1 MRGAL
6 QLLLFVGTV
15 TLVAS
20 KLHESPYVTE
30 CFDGHYNFRGVCFQ
44 CTPCGDFMYELAKCT
59 DTSNTVCG
67 WCGNKPNLD
76 KISDEVL
83 VSYQTKCLMSSL
95 DFIGM
100 TKLKDE
106 LVNVFDDE
114 KDSEEMID
122 SNEINYD
129 MARNSLEDV
138 YDSQE
143 HQLPDP
149 TYEEGDDSSSSE
161 EIGEEEK
168 TDENEIGSEI
178 VSEKVKAYMIEKSE
192 KVPSSVKIAKGK
204 TTIVSHEEAEATFRE
219 IEALPNPVRKINQ
232 DDYDSSEESNE
243 REIKWDNWVDDQVK
257 PIRTNVEVVEAEEIE
272 EFDQLIAK
280 SLKNRRKILNDETES
295 SPLFIKNLGSV
306 FVICM
311 GMIIVVTILSITY
324 ALMRAE
330 RKEFLGVP
338 TDSQDYHMII
348 DSSNYIEK
356 LESKEKQASRHVH
369 VNPVFDV

>member
-1 MRGAL
+1 
-6 QLLLFVGTV
+6 
-15 TLVAS
+15 
-20 KLHESPYVTE
+20 
-30 CFDGHYNFRGVCFQ
+30 
-44 CTPCGDFMYELAKCT
+44 
-59 DTSNTVCG
+59 
-67 WCGNKPNLD
+67 
-76 KISDEVL
+76 
-83 VSYQTKCLMSSL
+83 MSSL

-114 KDSEEMID
+114 KDSEEVEELPIKDNFIKGENLEMID

-204 TTIVSHEEAEATFRE
+204 TTIVSHEVGGKQQ
-219 IEALPNPVRKINQ
+219 NNKV
-232 DDYDSSEESNE
+232 
-243 REIKWDNWVDDQVK
+243 
-257 PIRTNVEVVEAEEIE
+257 
-272 EFDQLIAK
+272 
-280 SLKNRRKILNDETES
+280 
-295 SPLFIKNLGSV
+295 
-306 FVICM
+306 
-311 GMIIVVTILSITY
+311 SIFKLCY
-324 ALMRAE
+324 ALRIWKSGTLPGSA
-330 RKEFLGVP
+330 LTG
-338 TDSQDYHMII
+338 I
-348 DSSNYIEK
+348 
-356 LESKEKQASRHVH
+356 
-369 VNPVFDV
+369 